1 MTASMW
7 VALALATV
15 GGLVADRLHVPA
27 GLILGSMV
35 GAACVGLVR
44 DITVEIP
51 GPITKAAQ
59 IVIGAAI
66 GVQLTRS
73 GLTSLGRLFAP
84 AVLSGLL
91 IIAAGVGIAYLLR
104 TLNMAP
110 DADLLATSPGALNV
124 LSGVAVEHGYNAV
137 HVALFHLV
145 RIVMV
150 ILSLPLLSHFIRS
163 TS

>member
-1 MTASMW
+1 MW

-35 GAACVGLVR
+35 GASCVGLVR
-44 DITVEIP
+44 DITIEVP
-51 GPITKAAQ
+51 GPFTKAAQ

-73 GLTSLGRLFAP
+73 GLTSLGKLIVP
-84 AVLSGLL
+84 AVISGLL
-91 IIAAGVGIAYLLR
+91 IIGAGVAIAYLLR
-104 TLNMAP
+104 AVHMAP

-124 LSGVAVEHGYNAV
+124 LSGVALEQGYNAV

-150 ILSLPLLSHFIRS
+150 ILSLPLLSHLIRS